1 MICDENEKVAW
12 DANPAAGTRKTLEI
26 NGVEFPFR
34 YCPPGTFLMGA
45 PEYDEAGVREVTLT
59 RGFWTLE
66 TPVTQRLY
74 EAITGENPSEFS
86 TSGQFADD
94 VAGLD
99 TSDFP
104 VENVSWFDCQDYC
117 EALNALNVA
126 PTGFAFRLPWEAE
139 WEYACRAGTTTPFFW
154 GTTLNGDRAN
164 CNGNEPYGDVEPGPC
179 LERPSAVG
187 SYGANPWGLLD
198 MSGNVWEWAADWWG
212 KYDATPQTDPTGPS
226 EPTPGWGRIVRGGS
240 WDDEADLCLSGS
252 RLGEF
257 PEDVN
262 YIYGFRIVLAR
273 KV

>member
-12 DANPAAGTRKTLEI
+12 DANPAAGTRKTLTI

-34 YCPPGTFLMGA
+34 YCPPGTFLMGS
-45 PEYDEAGVREVTLT
+45 PEYDAEGVREVTLT

-86 TSGQFADD
+86 ASGQFADD

-117 EALNALNVA
+117 ETLNALNVA

-164 CNGNEPYGDVEPGPC
+164 CNGNEPYGDVKPGAY
-179 LERPSAVG
+179 LERPSTVG
-187 SYGANPWGLLD
+187 SYGANPWGVAD
-198 MSGNVWEWAADWWG
+198 MSGNVWEWCADWWG
-212 KYDATPQTDPTGPS
+212 KCDATSQTDPTGPS

-257 PEDVN
+257 SEDVN